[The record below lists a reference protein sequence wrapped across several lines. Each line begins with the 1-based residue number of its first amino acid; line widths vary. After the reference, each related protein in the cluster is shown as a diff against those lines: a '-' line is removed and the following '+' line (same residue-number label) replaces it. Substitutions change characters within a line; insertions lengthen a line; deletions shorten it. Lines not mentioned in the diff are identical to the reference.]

1 MVKCKG
7 VIATTNPDQ
16 KGFVFTKESLLQ
28 LCDSDVIGDPV
39 GISFIHK
46 VDGSSIGEVS
56 MGKHETVE
64 VTFTLPNG
72 FFNDEKGYDDIYLVP
87 SFIVKE
93 DGKIQMTNLSLTH
106 YPADPALT
114 PLQKAE

>member
-1 MVKCKG
+1 MGYKHDVLIERYTKVMFKENG
-7 VIATTNPDQ
+7 YVPTQPE
-16 KGFVFTKESLLQ
+16 VFIREIDK
-28 LCDSDVIGDPV
+28 
-39 GISFIHK
+39 
-46 VDGSSIGEVS
+46 SSIEEVS

-93 DGKIQMTNLSLTH
+93 DGKIQMINLSLTH